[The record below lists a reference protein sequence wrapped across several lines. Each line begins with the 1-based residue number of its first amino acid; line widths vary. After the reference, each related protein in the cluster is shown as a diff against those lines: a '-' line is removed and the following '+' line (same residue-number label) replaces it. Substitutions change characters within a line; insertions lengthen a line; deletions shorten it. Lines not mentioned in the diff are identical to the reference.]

1 MNYIGSLLK
10 ELVAKRRLVW
20 DLSKADFKKRFV
32 GSYFGIVWMFV
43 QPIVTVLIYWLIFG
57 PIGFKSAPPVP
68 NASYIEW
75 LIPGIAPWFFFSEAM
90 NTGTGCLQE
99 YNYLVKKVVFR
110 VEILPIIKLISSL
123 FVHGFFVLIMFA
135 VFLIGGNRPMA
146 TWIQILYY
154 SFAASMYALAL
165 TYLTSAIQ
173 VFFKDMAQIVGIC
186 LQFGMW
192 LIPIMWQEEQFAGRS
207 YYALLCKIIK
217 LNPMYYV
224 VSGYRDS
231 MLLGNGFWEKP
242 RLTVYFWA
250 VTICIFLVGLKVFKR
265 LRPHFSDVL

>member
-10 ELVAKRRLVW
+10 ELVVKRRLVW

-123 FVHGFFVLIMFA
+123 FVHGFFVLI
-135 VFLIGGNRPMA
+135 
-146 TWIQILYY
+146 

-192 LIPIMWQEEQFAGRS
+192 LTPIMYSEQLFLDKGITIAP
-207 YYALLCKIIK
+207 LILK
-217 LNPMYYV
+217 LNPFYYLAA
-224 VSGYRDS
+224 GYRDS
-231 MLLGNGFWEKP
+231 MLTGNWFFERP
-242 RLTVYFWA
+242 TLTIYFWV
-250 VTICIFLVGLKVFKR
+250 VTIGMMLVGLKVFKR